1 MSEETPQQDNV
12 QPAEEQQPVEQ
23 PQQPQVDLSS
33 NFAELRRKE
42 RELHSQQAKIK
53 ETVEAEKNKFFE
65 ELKADPYTTLNK
77 YGISTSQ
84 LGEQMLAL
92 PMEEIEEEQDS
103 ALQKEIEELKAWRKE
118 REDAEIA
125 RQQENEVN
133 RYRKEVF
140 SVVEQEADKFE
151 LINASDDG
159 KKLYWDTVTAYVR
172 EYGETPDLTKL
183 ANKVEDHL
191 YERAKKL
198 LGTSKF
204 KVSEEP
210 KPEPKVEQ
218 PKSQSNTI
226 SNAMTGRHIPKV
238 TSVNSKESVGISSKF
253 DDFVRQQ
260 KQATFNKFFAD
271 KD

>member
-1 MSEETPQQDNV
+1 MSEETPQQDSV
-12 QPAEEQQPVEQ
+12 QEQPQEQPAVE
-23 PQQPQVDLSS
+23 QQPQVDLSS

-53 ETVEAEKNKFFE
+53 DTVEAEKNKFFE

-118 REDAEIA
+118 REEAEIA
-125 RQQENEVN
+125 RRQEDEVN

-159 KKLYWDTVTAYVR
+159 KKLYWDTVTAYA
-172 EYGETPDLTKL
+172 KL

-218 PKSQSNTI
+218 PRSQSNTI

>member
-1 MSEETPQQDNV
+1 
-12 QPAEEQQPVEQ
+12 
-23 PQQPQVDLSS
+23 
-33 NFAELRRKE
+33 
-42 RELHSQQAKIK
+42 
-53 ETVEAEKNKFFE
+53 
-65 ELKADPYTTLNK
+65 
-77 YGISTSQ
+77 
-84 LGEQMLAL
+84 MLAL

-118 REDAEIA
+118 REEAEIA

-210 KPEPKVEQ
+210 KPKVEQ

-238 TSVNSKESVGISSKF
+238 TSVNSKEAVGISSKF